1 MPFEYTQ
8 GPADVIDSRPER
20 RGRLGGIAVPSRIAP
35 CAEETT
41 VPRYAYECFECGH
54 TLEKLE
60 GWDAPAKQP
69 CSECDSELQRIPSAP
84 AIVFKGSGWYS
95 TDNRKSSWKSRSDED
110 RDGGSGDS
118 ESGGEGSEAK
128 AEGGKEAVA
137 SAAE

>member
-8 GPADVIDSRPER
+8 GSADVIDSRPEL
-20 RGRLGGIAVPSRIAP
+20 RGRFGGIAVPLRIVP

-54 TLEKLE
+54 TMEKLE

-69 CSECDSELQRIPSAP
+69 CTQCESDLQRIPSAP

-110 RDGGSGDS
+110 RDG
-118 ESGGEGSEAK
+118 ESGGADGDEGGSEAK